1 MPHRKRDFLGLASN
15 DSAHAGARE
24 RLWAAPDPMLI
35 DAGAHGELLVAKVR
49 IALVSLVLLI
59 PVYNVIATP
68 YLIEAW
74 VGLVATLTAFVFAV
88 VIWAVVRRGF
98 YRPWLG
104 FMTSTVDVSLVTA
117 TLVAFLA
124 MGTPHVAVNSRIM
137 YSVYFFSIGAS
148 SLRYDTRIC
157 IVTGAMAVLQYAAVV
172 AIAVT
177 LWDLNDLRYA
187 PFTYGMVSGGDQ
199 VGRLILLATSG
210 VLATAI
216 VDRSRQLRHLSA
228 LDRLTG
234 LLNRGY
240 FENRLQ
246 AEVARARRHG
256 HPLAVALLD
265 LDRYKNFN
273 DRYGHASGDVA
284 LRVLAD
290 TLLKGLRTTDIV
302 ARYGGDEFVV
312 LLPETTPKGA
322 LDKLEQLRL
331 AVARAEFSIPRH
343 DLTAQITLSAGVAC
357 LPDDG
362 TDPVELLEVADQ
374 RLFAAK
380 DGGRNRVVGAQD

>member
-1 MPHRKRDFLGLASN
+1 MGLAAN
-15 DSAHAGARE
+15 DFAHETARD

-49 IALVSLVLLI
+49 IALVSLVMLI
-59 PVYNVIATP
+59 PIYNVIATP

-74 VGLVATLTAFVFAV
+74 VGLAATLGSLVFAV
-88 VIWAVVRRGF
+88 VIWGVVRRGF

-104 FMTSTVDVSLVTA
+104 FLTSAVDVTFVTA

-157 IVTGAMAVLQYAAVV
+157 IVTGALAVVQYAAVV
-172 AIAVT
+172 VVAMA

-199 VGRLILLATSG
+199 VGRLILLATAG

-216 VDRSRQLRHLSA
+216 VDRSRQLRQLSA

-240 FENRLQ
+240 FETRYQ
-246 AEVARARRHG
+246 AEVTRARRHG

-290 TLLKGLRTTDIV
+290 TLSKGLRTTDIV

-312 LLPETTPKGA
+312 LLPETTPKA
-322 LDKLEQLRL
+322 AIDKLEQLRL
-331 AVARAEFSIPRH
+331 AVARAEFTIPRH
-343 DLTAQITLSAGVAC
+343 DLTAQLTLSAGVAC
-357 LPDDG
+357 LPEDG
-362 TDPVELLEVADQ
+362 TDPVELLEAADR

-380 DGGRNRVVGAQD
+380 DGGRNQVVGPPD

>member
-1 MPHRKRDFLGLASN
+1 MGLAAN
-15 DSAHAGARE
+15 DFVKETARD

-59 PVYNVIATP
+59 PIYNVIATP

-74 VGLVATLTAFVFAV
+74 VGLVATLASLIFAV
-88 VIWAVVRRGF
+88 VIWGVVRRGF

-104 FMTSTVDVSLVTA
+104 FMTSAVDVTFVTA

-157 IVTGAMAVLQYAAVV
+157 IVTGALAVAQYAAVV
-172 AIAVT
+172 VAAGL

-187 PFTYGMVSGGDQ
+187 PFTYGMVSWGDQ
-199 VGRLILLATSG
+199 VGRLILLGTAG

-228 LDRLTG
+228 LDGLTG

-240 FENRLQ
+240 FETRYQ
-246 AEVARARRHG
+246 SEVARARRHG
-256 HPLAVALLD
+256 HPLSVALLD

-284 LRVLAD
+284 LRVLAE
-290 TLLKGLRTTDIV
+290 TLLKGLRATDIV

-312 LLPETTPKGA
+312 LLLETGPQA
-322 LDKLEQLRL
+322 AHEKLEQLRL

-343 DLTAQITLSAGVAC
+343 DLTAQITLSAGIAC

-380 DGGRNRVVGAQD
+380 DGGRNRVVGPQD

>member
-1 MPHRKRDFLGLASN
+1 MMGLAA
-15 DSAHAGARE
+15 DEFMRQSASE
-24 RLWAAPDPMLI
+24 RLWAAPDPMLV
-35 DAGAHGELLVAKVR
+35 DAGAQGELLVAKVR
-49 IALVSLVLLI
+49 IALVTLVLLI
-59 PVYNVIATP
+59 PIYNTIVTP

-74 VGLVATLTAFVFAV
+74 IGLVATLTSFVFGLAV
-88 VIWAVVRRGF
+88 WAVVRRGF

-104 FMTSTVDVSLVTA
+104 FLTSAVDVTLVSA
-117 TLVAFLA
+117 ALVAFLA
-124 MGTPHVAVNSRIM
+124 LGTPHVAVNSRIM

-157 IVTGAMAVLQYAAVV
+157 IVTGALAVV
-172 AIAVT
+172 QYGLVLLAAGYF
-177 LWDLNDLRYA
+177 WDLNDLRYA
-187 PFTYGMVSGGDQ
+187 PFTYGMVSWGDQ
-199 VGRLILLATSG
+199 FGRLVLLGASG

-240 FENRLQ
+240 FESRYQ

-273 DRYGHASGDVA
+273 DRYGHSSGDVA

-290 TLLKGLRTTDIV
+290 TLTKGLRSSDVV

-312 LLPETTPKGA
+312 LLPETTPQA
-322 LDKLEQLRL
+322 AFEKLEQLRL
-331 AVARAEFSIPRH
+331 SVARAEFSIPRH
-343 DLTAQITLSAGVAC
+343 DLTAQITLSAGIAC

-362 TDPVELLEVADQ
+362 TDPVELLEVADR
-374 RLFAAK
+374 RLFEAK
-380 DGGRNRVVGAQD
+380 DGGRNRVVGPKD

>member
-1 MPHRKRDFLGLASN
+1 MPAHKRELMGLGTDDFV
-15 DSAHAGARE
+15 HQTARE

-35 DAGAHGELLVAKVR
+35 DAGAQGELLVAKVR

-59 PVYNVIATP
+59 PIYNVLATP
-68 YLIEAW
+68 YLVESW
-74 VGLVATLTAFVFAV
+74 VGLVATLGALIFAV
-88 VIWAVVRRGF
+88 VVWVVVRRGF

-104 FMTSTVDVSLVTA
+104 FLTSAVDVTIVTG

-157 IVTGAMAVLQYAAVV
+157 IVTGTLAVLQYLAVV
-172 AIAVT
+172 LVAMA

-199 VGRLILLATSG
+199 VGRLILLGTAG

-228 LDRLTG
+228 LDQLTG

-240 FENRLQ
+240 FETRYQ

-284 LRVLAD
+284 LRVLAE

-312 LLPETTPKGA
+312 LLPETSPA
-322 LDKLEQLRL
+322 AAFEKLEQLRL

-380 DGGRNRVVGAQD
+380 DGGRNQVVGPQD

>member
-1 MPHRKRDFLGLASN
+1 MPTRR
-15 DSAHAGARE
+15 RE
-24 RLWAAPDPMLI
+24 LMTMDANATAPAAEGYWSKPDPMLV
-35 DAGAHGELLVAKVR
+35 DAGAGGELLVAKVR
-49 IALVSLVLLI
+49 LVLVSLVTLI
-59 PVYNVIATP
+59 PIYNIIFTP

-74 VGLVATLTAFVFAV
+74 VGLASSLGALVFAV
-88 VIWAVVRRGF
+88 LVWAVVRRGF

-104 FMTSTVDVSLVTA
+104 FLTSAVDVSFVTA
-117 TLVAFLA
+117 TLITFLVLD
-124 MGTPHVAVNSRIM
+124 TPHVAVNSRIM

-157 IVTGAMAVLQYAAVV
+157 IVTGALALVQYFGVVLAAS
-172 AIAVT
+172 
-177 LWDLNDLRYA
+177 LFWNLNDLRYA
-187 PFTYGMVSGGDQ
+187 PFTYGMVSWGDQ
-199 VGRLILLATSG
+199 FGRLVLLGAAG
-210 VLATAI
+210 VLSTAI
-216 VDRSRQLRHLSA
+216 VDRSRMLRHLSA

-240 FENRLQ
+240 FEGRYQ

-273 DRYGHASGDVA
+273 DRYGHTSGDVA

-290 TLLKGLRTTDIV
+290 TLNKGLRSSDIV

-312 LLPETTPKGA
+312 LLPETDPRA
-322 LDKLEQLRL
+322 AFEKLEQLRL
-331 AVARAEFSIPRH
+331 AVARAEFAIPRH
-343 DLTAQITLSAGVAC
+343 DLTAQITLSAGIAC

-362 TDPVELLEVADQ
+362 TDPVELLEVADR
-374 RLFAAK
+374 RLFEAK
-380 DGGRNRVVGAQD
+380 DGGRNRVVGPQD

>member
-1 MPHRKRDFLGLASN
+1 MPAHKRELMGLGTDDFV
-15 DSAHAGARE
+15 HQTARE

-35 DAGAHGELLVAKVR
+35 DAGAQGELLVAKVR

-59 PVYNVIATP
+59 PIYNVLATP
-68 YLIEAW
+68 YLVESW
-74 VGLVATLTAFVFAV
+74 VGLVATLGALIFAV
-88 VIWAVVRRGF
+88 VVWVVVRRGF

-104 FMTSTVDVSLVTA
+104 FLTSAVDVTIVTA

-157 IVTGAMAVLQYAAVV
+157 IVTGTLAVLQYLAVV
-172 AIAVT
+172 LVAMA

-199 VGRLILLATSG
+199 VGRLILLGTAG

-228 LDRLTG
+228 LDQLTG

-240 FENRLQ
+240 FETRYQ

-256 HPLAVALLD
+256 RPLAVALLD

-284 LRVLAD
+284 LRVLAE

-312 LLPETTPKGA
+312 LLPETSPA
-322 LDKLEQLRL
+322 AAFEKLEQLRL

-380 DGGRNRVVGAQD
+380 DGGRNQVVGPQD

>member
-1 MPHRKRDFLGLASN
+1 MSNRKRDFMGLAAN
-15 DSAHAGARE
+15 DFAQETARD

-59 PVYNVIATP
+59 PIYNVIATP

-74 VGLVATLTAFVFAV
+74 VGLVATLAALVFAV
-88 VIWAVVRRGF
+88 VIWGVVRRGF

-104 FMTSTVDVSLVTA
+104 FMTSAVDVTFVTA

-157 IVTGAMAVLQYAAVV
+157 IVTGALAVVQYAAVV
-172 AIAVT
+172 VAAGL

-187 PFTYGMVSGGDQ
+187 PFTYGMVSWGDQ
-199 VGRLILLATSG
+199 IGRLILLATSG

-240 FENRLQ
+240 FETRYQ

-290 TLLKGLRTTDIV
+290 TLLKGLRATDIV

-312 LLPETTPKGA
+312 LLPETSPGA
-322 LDKLEQLRL
+322 AFEKMEQLRL
-331 AVARAEFSIPRH
+331 AVARAEFAIPRH
-343 DLTAQITLSAGVAC
+343 DLTAQITLSAGIAS

-380 DGGRNRVVGAQD
+380 DGGRNRVVGPQD

>member
-1 MPHRKRDFLGLASN
+1 MSVRKREFAGLAAN
-15 DSAHAGARE
+15 DFARE
-24 RLWAAPDPMLI
+24 SAGDRLWAAPDPMLI
-35 DAGAHGELLVAKVR
+35 DAGAHGELLVSKVR
-49 IALVSLVLLI
+49 IALVSLVMLI
-59 PVYNVIATP
+59 PIYNVIATP

-74 VGLVATLTAFVFAV
+74 VGLVATLASLVFAV
-88 VIWAVVRRGF
+88 FVWAVVRRGF

-104 FMTSTVDVSLVTA
+104 FLTSAVDVTFVTA

-157 IVTGAMAVLQYAAVV
+157 IVTGALAVV
-172 AIAVT
+172 QYLAVVCVAMA

-187 PFTYGMVSGGDQ
+187 PFTYGMVSWGDQ
-199 VGRLILLATSG
+199 VGRLILLATAG

-240 FENRLQ
+240 FETRYQ

-290 TLLKGLRTTDIV
+290 TLLKGLRASDIV

-312 LLPETTPKGA
+312 LLPETSPQA
-322 LDKLEQLRL
+322 AYEKLEQLRL
-331 AVARAEFSIPRH
+331 AVARAEFAIPRH
-343 DLTAQITLSAGVAC
+343 DLTAQITLSAGIAC

-362 TDPVELLEVADQ
+362 TDPVELLEAADR

-380 DGGRNRVVGAQD
+380 DGGRNRVVGPQD

>member
-1 MPHRKRDFLGLASN
+1 MMGLAT
-15 DSAHAGARE
+15 DEFARQSAGD

-35 DAGAHGELLVAKVR
+35 DAGAQGELLVAKVR
-49 IALVSLVLLI
+49 LALVTLVLLI
-59 PVYNVIATP
+59 PIYNVIVTP

-74 VGLVATLTAFVFAV
+74 IGLVATLASLVFGLLV
-88 VIWAVVRRGF
+88 WAVVRRGF

-104 FMTSTVDVSLVTA
+104 FLTSAVDVTIVSA
-117 TLVAFLA
+117 ALVAFLA
-124 MGTPHVAVNSRIM
+124 LGTPHVAVNSRVM
-137 YSVYFFSIGAS
+137 YSVYFFAIGAS

-157 IVTGAMAVLQYAAVV
+157 IVTGALAVV
-172 AIAVT
+172 QYGLVLLAAG
-177 LWDLNDLRYA
+177 LFWDLNDLRYA
-187 PFTYGMVSGGDQ
+187 PFTYGMVSWGDQ
-199 VGRLILLATSG
+199 FGRLVLLGASG

-240 FENRLQ
+240 FESRYQ

-256 HPLAVALLD
+256 HPMAVALLD

-273 DRYGHASGDVA
+273 DRYGHSSGDVA

-290 TLLKGLRTTDIV
+290 TLAKGLRSSDVV

-312 LLPETTPKGA
+312 LLPETTPQA
-322 LDKLEQLRL
+322 AFEKLEQLRL
-331 AVARAEFSIPRH
+331 SVARAEFSIPRH
-343 DLTAQITLSAGVAC
+343 DLTAQLTVSAGIAC

-362 TDPVELLEVADQ
+362 TDPVELLEVADR
-374 RLFAAK
+374 RLFEAK
-380 DGGRNRVVGAQD
+380 DGGRNRVVGPKD

>member
-1 MPHRKRDFLGLASN
+1 MPNRRREFTGLAAN
-15 DSAHAGARE
+15 DFMHETARD

-74 VGLVATLTAFVFAV
+74 VGLVATLAALVFAV
-88 VIWAVVRRGF
+88 VVWGVVRRGF

-104 FMTSTVDVSLVTA
+104 FMTSAVDVTFVTA

-157 IVTGAMAVLQYAAVV
+157 IVTGALAVVQYAAVV
-172 AIAVT
+172 AAAG
-177 LWDLNDLRYA
+177 LFWDLNDLRYA
-187 PFTYGMVSGGDQ
+187 PFTYGMVSWGDQ

-240 FENRLQ
+240 FETRYQ

-256 HPLAVALLD
+256 HPLSVALLD

-290 TLLKGLRTTDIV
+290 TLLKGLRATDIV
-302 ARYGGDEFVV
+302 ARYGGDEFVI
-312 LLPETTPKGA
+312 LLPETGPRA
-322 LDKLEQLRL
+322 AFEKLEQLRL

-343 DLTAQITLSAGVAC
+343 DLTAQITLSAGIAS

-380 DGGRNRVVGAQD
+380 DGGRNRVVGPQD

>member
-1 MPHRKRDFLGLASN
+1 MLGQPGTAF
-15 DSAHAGARE
+15 GVEPGRE
-24 RLWAAPDPMLI
+24 GWWSAPDPMLV
-35 DAGAHGELLVAKVR
+35 DAGAGGEFLVAKVR
-49 IALVSLVLLI
+49 LVLISLVTLI
-59 PVYNVIATP
+59 PIYNVIATP

-74 VGLVATLTAFVFAV
+74 VGLASSLAAFIFAGGV
-88 VIWAVVRRGF
+88 WAVVRRGF

-104 FMTSTVDVSLVTA
+104 FLTSAIDVTFVTA
-117 TLVAFLA
+117 TLITFLILD
-124 MGTPHVAVNSRIM
+124 TPHVAVNSRIM
-137 YSVYFFSIGAS
+137 YSVYFFSIGAA

-157 IVTGAMAVLQYAAVV
+157 IVTGALAVVQYALVV
-172 AIAVT
+172 AAAAYF
-177 LWDLNDLRYA
+177 WDLNDLRYA
-187 PFTYGMVSGGDQ
+187 PFMYGMVSMGDQ
-199 VGRLILLATSG
+199 VGRLILLGTSG
-210 VLATAI
+210 VLSTAI

-240 FENRLQ
+240 FESRFQ
-246 AEVARARRHG
+246 TEAARARRHG

-284 LRVLAD
+284 LQVLAE
-290 TLLKGLRTTDIV
+290 TLAKGLRSSDIV

-312 LLPETTPKGA
+312 LLPETGPEA
-322 LDKLEQLRL
+322 AVEKLEQLRL

-362 TDPVELLEVADQ
+362 TDPVELLEVADR

-380 DGGRNRVVGAQD
+380 DGGRNRVVGIPD

>member
-1 MPHRKRDFLGLASN
+1 MGLAAN
-15 DSAHAGARE
+15 DFARESAGE

-59 PVYNVIATP
+59 PTYNVIATP

-74 VGLVATLTAFVFAV
+74 VGLVSTLTALIFAV
-88 VIWAVVRRGF
+88 VVWGVVRRGF
-98 YRPWLG
+98 YRPWIG
-104 FMTSTVDVSLVTA
+104 FLTSAVDVTFVTA

-157 IVTGAMAVLQYAAVV
+157 IVTGALAVV
-172 AIAVT
+172 QYLAVVCVAMAM
-177 LWDLNDLRYA
+177 WDLNDLRYA
-187 PFTYGMVSGGDQ
+187 PFTYGMVSWGDQ
-199 VGRLILLATSG
+199 VGRLILLATAG

-240 FENRLQ
+240 FETRYQ

-273 DRYGHASGDVA
+273 DRYGHSSGDVA
-284 LRVLAD
+284 LRVLAG
-290 TLLKGLRTTDIV
+290 TLFKGLRTTDIV

-312 LLPETTPKGA
+312 LLPETGPKA
-322 LDKLEQLRL
+322 AYEKLEQLRL
-331 AVARAEFSIPRH
+331 AVARAEFTIPRH
-343 DLTAQITLSAGVAC
+343 DLTAQITLSAGIAC

-362 TDPVELLEVADQ
+362 TDPVELLEAADR
-374 RLFAAK
+374 RLFEAK
-380 DGGRNRVVGAQD
+380 DGGRNRVVGPQD

>member
-1 MPHRKRDFLGLASN
+1 MPKRKREFMGLAAN
-15 DSAHAGARE
+15 DFAHETARD

-49 IALVSLVLLI
+49 IALVSLVMLI
-59 PVYNVIATP
+59 PIYNVITTP

-74 VGLVATLTAFVFAV
+74 VGLAATLGSLVFAV
-88 VIWAVVRRGF
+88 VIWGVVRRGF

-104 FMTSTVDVSLVTA
+104 FLTSAVDVTFVTA

-157 IVTGAMAVLQYAAVV
+157 IVTGALAVVQYAAVV
-172 AIAVT
+172 VVAMA

-199 VGRLILLATSG
+199 VGRLILLATAG

-216 VDRSRQLRHLSA
+216 VDRSRQLRQLSA

-240 FENRLQ
+240 FETRYQ
-246 AEVARARRHG
+246 AEVTRARRHG

-312 LLPETTPKGA
+312 LLPETTPKA
-322 LDKLEQLRL
+322 AFDKLEQLRL
-331 AVARAEFSIPRH
+331 AVARAEFTIPRH
-343 DLTAQITLSAGVAC
+343 DLTAQLTLSAGVAC
-357 LPDDG
+357 LPEDG
-362 TDPVELLEVADQ
+362 TDPVELLEEADR

-380 DGGRNRVVGAQD
+380 DGGRNQVVGPPD

>member
-1 MPHRKRDFLGLASN
+1 MGADEATRE
-15 DSAHAGARE
+15 SAGD

-35 DAGAHGELLVAKVR
+35 DAGAQGELLVAKVR
-49 IALVSLVLLI
+49 IALVTLVLLI
-59 PVYNVIATP
+59 PIYNVIATP

-74 VGLVATLTAFVFAV
+74 IGLVATLGSFVFALG
-88 VIWAVVRRGF
+88 IWAVVRRGF

-104 FMTSTVDVSLVTA
+104 FLTSAVDVSFVTA

-124 MGTPHVAVNSRIM
+124 LGTPHVAVNSRIM

-157 IVTGAMAVLQYAAVV
+157 IVTGALAVV
-172 AIAVT
+172 QYGLVVAAAG
-177 LWDLNDLRYA
+177 LFWDLNDLRYA
-187 PFTYGMVSGGDQ
+187 PFTYGMVSWGDQ
-199 VGRLILLATSG
+199 VGRLILLGTAG

-216 VDRSRQLRHLSA
+216 VDRSRQLRNLSA

-240 FENRLQ
+240 FESRYQ

-273 DRYGHASGDVA
+273 DRYGHSSGDVA

-290 TLLKGLRTTDIV
+290 TLLKGLRSSDIV

-312 LLPETTPKGA
+312 LLPETSPKA
-322 LDKLEQLRL
+322 AFEKLEMLRL

-343 DLTAQITLSAGVAC
+343 DLTAQITLSAGIAC

-362 TDPVELLEVADQ
+362 TDPVELLEVADR
-374 RLFAAK
+374 RLFEAK
-380 DGGRNRVVGAQD
+380 DGGRNRVVGPQD

>member
-1 MPHRKRDFLGLASN
+1 MGADAATRE
-15 DSAHAGARE
+15 SAGD

-35 DAGAHGELLVAKVR
+35 DAGAQGELLVAKVR
-49 IALVSLVLLI
+49 IALVTLVLLI
-59 PVYNVIATP
+59 PIYNVIATP

-74 VGLVATLTAFVFAV
+74 IGLVATLGSFVFALG
-88 VIWAVVRRGF
+88 IWAVVRRGF

-104 FMTSTVDVSLVTA
+104 FLTSAVDVSFVTA

-124 MGTPHVAVNSRIM
+124 LGTPHVAVNSRIM

-157 IVTGAMAVLQYAAVV
+157 IVTGALAVV
-172 AIAVT
+172 QYGLVVCAAG
-177 LWDLNDLRYA
+177 LFWDLNDLRYA
-187 PFTYGMVSGGDQ
+187 PFTYGMVSWGDQ
-199 VGRLILLATSG
+199 VGRLILLGTAG

-216 VDRSRQLRHLSA
+216 VDRSRQLRNLSA

-240 FENRLQ
+240 FESRYQ

-273 DRYGHASGDVA
+273 DRYGHSSGDVA

-290 TLLKGLRTTDIV
+290 TLLKGLRSSDIV

-312 LLPETTPKGA
+312 LLPETSPTA
-322 LDKLEQLRL
+322 AFEKLEQLRL
-331 AVARAEFSIPRH
+331 AVARAEFAIPRH
-343 DLTAQITLSAGVAC
+343 DLTAQITLSAGIAC

-362 TDPVELLEVADQ
+362 TDPVELLEVADR
-374 RLFAAK
+374 RLFEAK
-380 DGGRNRVVGAQD
+380 DGGRNRVVGPQD